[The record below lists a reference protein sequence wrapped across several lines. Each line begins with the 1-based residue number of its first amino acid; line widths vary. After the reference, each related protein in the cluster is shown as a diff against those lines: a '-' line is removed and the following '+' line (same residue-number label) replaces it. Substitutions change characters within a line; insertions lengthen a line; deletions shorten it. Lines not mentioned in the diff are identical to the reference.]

1 MTTKTNGRATSQQQP
16 EAWRRSRLNSA
27 ICVALLLLAILPV
40 AATGCA
46 GSAVQNARHGLT
58 QEIREE
64 IIPEEGDPT
73 GYGLPISLSNTQR
86 FIDYQDSITLTP
98 EQERLKRDALG
109 PLKAPCCDDNSMY
122 TC

>member
-1 MTTKTNGRATSQQQP
+1 MTQNANGRAMRHQHAQTLG
-16 EAWRRSRLNSA
+16 RCRLNSA
-27 ICVALLLLAILPV
+27 ISVALLLLAILPV
-40 AATGCA
+40 AATGCSGPA
-46 GSAVQNARHGLT
+46 SQNASQGAP

-73 GYGLPISLSNTQR
+73 GYGLPISLNNTQR
-86 FIDYQDSITLTP
+86 FIDYYNSITLTP
-98 EQERLKRDALG
+98 EQERVKRDALS